1 MRREDHPWPC
11 KLWGELS
18 VGSIFSHQTQSGTVH
33 NNRKRCTER
42 RQTSWEGV
50 PLTFDHPS
58 RHHGMV
64 EGGQS
69 RTRMDFLTM
78 ATKSDPLGPVPLTV
92 EREAQ
97 YCSGYRNTGQCRIAR
112 VHSP

>member
-18 VGSIFSHQTQSGTVH
+18 VESILSRPTAWHFVH
-33 NNRKRCTER
+33 NNRKWCTER
-42 RQTSWEGV
+42 LKLSWEGV

-58 RHHGMV
+58 RHHGRTKV
-64 EGGQS
+64 S
-69 RTRMDFLTM
+69 HPVTRMDFLTEG
-78 ATKSDPLGPVPLTV
+78 TKSDPLGPDPLTV

-97 YCSGYRNTGQCRIAR
+97 YLTGSRDTARSKIAR

>member
-1 MRREDHPWPC
+1 MCR
-11 KLWGELS
+11 
-18 VGSIFSHQTQSGTVH
+18 
-33 NNRKRCTER
+33 
-42 RQTSWEGV
+42 EGV
-50 PLTFDHPS
+50 SLTLDHPS
-58 RHHGMV
+58 RHHGRTKV
-64 EGGQS
+64 S
-69 RTRMDFLTM
+69 HPVTRMDFLTM

>member
-1 MRREDHPWPC
+1 MCR
-11 KLWGELS
+11 
-18 VGSIFSHQTQSGTVH
+18 
-33 NNRKRCTER
+33 
-42 RQTSWEGV
+42 EGV
-50 PLTFDHPS
+50 SLLVFLSPQV
-58 RHHGMV
+58 GEMV

-78 ATKSDPLGPVPLTV
+78 ATKNDPLGPVPLTV

-97 YCSGYRNTGQCRIAR
+97 YCSGSRNPAPIKSAG